1 MENLNIEKII
11 DEVINGTSLREAGR
25 KYQIDRES
33 LKNRCMEYFKTNPT
47 KLQAFEQA
55 IRDNKANSTQV
66 IIPDEI
72 LKQVC
77 LDVCYKKDN
86 IRAIATR
93 MKVDEDTL
101 KEKIFQFLSKPEN
114 LVLARKYIAYQA
126 TLHPDYSHIN
136 FKALI
141 VEMIKNNMSQGQ
153 IAEEYGIPART
164 IGREIEKLKQED
176 GYEKLYDICKEYSY
190 RKMKRKPFTEFEQL
204 LMQAVVEEYSDEGPI
219 LVDGGI
225 NKRKMQYEKAKKN
238 IELANNIQGTEKDKA
253 EALGISVSTLR
264 RNKIF
269 VERYER
275 EQEISDNKQK

>member
-66 IIPDEI
+66 TIPDEI

-101 KEKIFQFLSKPEN
+101 KEKIFQFLSKPEH
-114 LVLARKYIAYQA
+114 LVLARKYIEYQA
-126 TLHPDYSHIN
+126 MLHPDYSYIN

-141 VEMIKNNMSQGQ
+141 VEMMKNNQSQSQ

-164 IGREIEKLKQED
+164 LGREIEKLKQEE
-176 GYEKLYDICKEYSY
+176 GYERLYDICKEYSY
-190 RKMKRKPFTEFEQL
+190 RKMKRKPFTEFERL
-204 LMQAVVEEYSDEGPI
+204 LMQTVIEEYGDEGPI
-219 LVDGGI
+219 IVEGGSD
-225 NKRKMQYEKAKKN
+225 KKKMQYEKAKQNVEKAEQIN
-238 IELANNIQGTEKDKA
+238 GTEQEKA
-253 EALGISVSTLR
+253 KALGISVSTLR

-269 VERYER
+269 VAKYEK
-275 EQEISDNKQK
+275 EQEISDDKQK

>member
-66 IIPDEI
+66 TIPDEI

-101 KEKIFQFLSKPEN
+101 KEKIFQILSKPEH
-114 LVLARKYIAYQA
+114 LVLARKYIEYQA
-126 TLHPDYSHIN
+126 MLHPDYSYIN

-141 VEMIKNNMSQGQ
+141 VEMMKNNQSQSQ

-164 IGREIEKLKQED
+164 LSREIEKLKQEE
-176 GYEKLYDICKEYSY
+176 GYERLYDICKEYSY